1 MNTEVEL
8 LGDRSVAAG
17 WQPAAGSKKV
27 NFIIMRRDLISCA
40 SLIDELKI
48 FTPEQ
53 NQNGSD
59 WLCEGRLV
67 YGAFRMDRNDVVFA
81 NIKDAK

>member
-17 WQPAAGSKKV
+17 WKPAAGSKKV

-48 FTPEQ
+48 
-53 NQNGSD
+53 GL
-59 WLCEGRLV
+59 WLIETINL
-67 YGAFRMDRNDVVFA
+67 
-81 NIKDAK
+81 